1 MRVGISDK
9 VLIRSVKVVLLYVL
23 LQLLELVSKEWV
35 IRWEEVCS
43 VLLLLEEALLSVL
56 GWEGDLLLSFPVLV
70 DNVGSVLE
78 RALGVI
84 FQGARC
90 ALLVVRDANYVLN
103 LVEGAGRRQWRT
115 LGFTILRRFFSE

>member
-9 VLIRSVKVVLLYVL
+9 VLIRSVKVVLLYVM

-56 GWEGDLLLSFPVLV
+56 GWKGDLLLSFP
-70 DNVGSVLE
+70 G
-78 RALGVI
+78 AK
-84 FQGARC
+84 ARC
-90 ALLVVRDANYVLN
+90 RLPP
-103 LVEGAGRRQWRT
+103 T
-115 LGFTILRRFFSE
+115 